1 MNAKIY
7 VCLGNMEHRS
17 YWFWK
22 RLLDIGLSVL
32 LLLPFLALGLL
43 VGTVSLWVFRNR
55 LFFTQ
60 PRLGYRHNI
69 FRIYKFTTLLPEKVN
84 GYRRSPDERQ
94 TAWGRFMRDYS
105 LDELP
110 QLLNILKGDMS
121 FVGPRPLLP
130 EYESLYSMAEAR
142 RHLVRPGLTG
152 LAQVN
157 GRNALDWGQKMQFD
171 QQYVEALSF
180 HQDLHIMMRTFAV
193 ILRGQEVNY
202 GTAPVPAAVDE
213 EMKKQPQ
220 YSPFGVKESPQMQW
234 KQA

>member
-1 MNAKIY
+1 M
-7 VCLGNMEHRS
+7 
-17 YWFWK
+17 
-22 RLLDIGLSVL
+22 DIGLSVL
-32 LLLPFLALGLL
+32 LLLPFLALGL
-43 VGTVSLWVFRNR
+43 VIAAVSLCVFRSR

-60 PRLGYRHNI
+60 QRLGYRNTI
-69 FRIYKFTTLLPEKVN
+69 FRIYKFTTLLPEEVK
-84 GYRRSPDERQ
+84 GQRGSPDERQ

-130 EYESLYSMAEAR
+130 EYESFYSPAEAR

-157 GRNALDWGQKMQFD
+157 GRNALDWEQKMQFD
-171 QQYVEALSF
+171 QQYVESLSF
-180 HQDLHIMMRTFAV
+180 RQDLQIMMKTFAV

-202 GTAPVPAAVDE
+202 GTAPVPAELNEVNKEQAH
-213 EMKKQPQ
+213 P
-220 YSPFGVKESPQMQW
+220 SRFGVEKRPEVQW
-234 KQA
+234 EQA